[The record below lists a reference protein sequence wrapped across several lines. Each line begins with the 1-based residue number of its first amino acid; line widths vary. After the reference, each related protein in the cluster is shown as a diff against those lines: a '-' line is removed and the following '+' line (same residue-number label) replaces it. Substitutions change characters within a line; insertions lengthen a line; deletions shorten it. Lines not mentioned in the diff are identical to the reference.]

1 MKTKLKYILSF
12 ILLIII
18 ASCSD
23 KPAENTISAITISV
37 NQNNINLGESFTFSV
52 VDNTGKS
59 VQSGLVIYVN
69 SVAIS
74 GTSYTPSTEG
84 TFSVYAKYKDIVSN
98 NLNLGVTKLPP
109 SAITV
114 TLSRNT
120 ISIGQSVNFEVKDN
134 YGSAVTSQAEIFVNT
149 VKIMGDNYSPTEKG
163 SYEVYARFG
172 QLESDKQIF
181 KVYQFVQKA
190 LIEDYTGTWCG
201 WCPRVVNAIELVLA
215 ETDDVIPVAIHSTSG
230 SAVDPFN
237 FDNKSILFS
246 TFGVSGYPTA
256 KINRTETWEYPENTP
271 PGVYQV
277 ISKLATEASL
287 GLGISSVSKT
297 GTLDIEIQV
306 GFAQDQSDLKLVVY
320 LLEDKLRHTQANYT
334 DLYGGASTLPN
345 FEHNHVLR
353 HCLTDLLGD
362 EIPSS
367 ESKVNNVYSRTFN
380 FTTADSEIQ
389 NPSNVRVVAFVVDGS
404 TKKVI
409 NVQEAAIN
417 ESSLLFI

>member
-1 MKTKLKYILSF
+1 MKTKFKYILSI
-12 ILLIII
+12 ILIVAI

-23 KPAENTISAITISV
+23 KPAESTITSISISV
-37 NQNNINLGESFTFSV
+37 NQNDINLGESFTFSV
-52 VDNTGKS
+52 VDNSGKT

-69 SVAIS
+69 NVAIS
-74 GTSYTPSTEG
+74 GMSYTPSTEG
-84 TFSVYAKYKDIVSN
+84 SFSVYAKYQNIVSN
-98 NLNLGVTKLPP
+98 NLSLGVTKLPP
-109 SAITV
+109 SSITIS
-114 TLSRNT
+114 LSRST
-120 ISIGQSVNFEVKDN
+120 ISIGQSVSFEVMDN
-134 YGSAVTSQAEIFVNT
+134 YGSSVTSQAEIFVNS
-149 VKIMGDNYSPTEKG
+149 VKITGDNYSPTEKG
-163 SYEVYARFG
+163 SYEVYATLG
-172 QLESDKQIF
+172 QLETGKASF

-201 WCPRVVNAIELVLA
+201 WCPRVINAIELVMA
-215 ETDDVIPVAIHSTSG
+215 ESQDVIPVAIHSTSG

-271 PGVYQV
+271 PGVHQV
-277 ISKLATEASL
+277 ISKLTTEASL
-287 GLGISSVSKT
+287 GLGISSVSKS
-297 GTLDIEIQV
+297 GTLDVEIQV
-306 GFAQDQSDLKLVVY
+306 GFAQNLSGLKLVVY

-334 DLYGGASTLPN
+334 ELYGGASTLPN

-389 NPSNVRVVAFVVDGS
+389 NPSNVRVVAFVVNGS
-404 TKKVI
+404 TKKVV
-409 NVQEAAIN
+409 NVQEAAVN
-417 ESSLLFI
+417 QSSLLLD